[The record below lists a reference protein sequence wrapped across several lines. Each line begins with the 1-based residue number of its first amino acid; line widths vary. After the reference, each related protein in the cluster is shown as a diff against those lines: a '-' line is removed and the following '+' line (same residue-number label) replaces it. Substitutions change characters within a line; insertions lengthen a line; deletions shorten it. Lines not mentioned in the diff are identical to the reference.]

1 MHNIAYDCELKVDL
15 DFKISYDE
23 NDVMKNLPFYI
34 NLESFAKDLLSRL
47 A

>member
-23 NDVMKNLPFYI
+23 NDVMKNLIKF
-34 NLESFAKDLLSRL
+34 LLFTF
-47 A
+47 